1 MYVNNK
7 GFIISKIKVNIE
19 SDKFTKY
26 EEIEVRLNNLD
37 EKNTDSNEL
46 NFKTFSAMKEQI
58 SKIIQSIEED
68 KQKYES
74 TYESRTQH
82 ITLLEFKLME
92 KFDAETQERKDMER
106 RLVSLIDDR
115 FSILRNELNKEG
127 RNRNESVENFTFYL
141 EVNFF
146 IKI

>member
-1 MYVNNK
+1 M
-7 GFIISKIKVNIE
+7 
-19 SDKFTKY
+19 
-26 EEIEVRLNNLD
+26 D
-37 EKNTDSNEL
+37 EKNSDSNEL
-46 NFKTFSAMKEQI
+46 NFKNFSAVKEQV
-58 SKIIQSIEED
+58 SKIIQQIEED

-74 TYESRTQH
+74 SFENKTQH

-106 RLVSLIDDR
+106 RLVSLVDDR

-141 EVNFF
+141 EVGLKYIIILFSSIYFKRN
-146 IKI
+146 KTENLYLMKLLNV